1 LTAVDDNAALVSA
14 NFLAN
19 SSLLIGLLRCDLK
32 ALGEGAELLLLNVE
46 WKVLPVDTGLDEVF
60 VNADVLVVLAKVEVF
75 ATDGVI
81 PLVPKAVV
89 FLVAVPAA
97 DKEEGLLKEKLEVP
111 VAGCVN
117 VDVLPKVPVVPRF
130 VVTDEEVCNGTVLL
144 NALPLAAVAGFFILL
159 AKVKPAVFV
168 EADVAGFE
176 KTEVAGFE
184 NVELPTV
191 LLRPVPVLN

>member
-1 LTAVDDNAALVSA
+1 MTAVDDNAALVSA

-46 WKVLPVDTGLDEVF
+46 WKVLPVDTGLDELF
-60 VNADVLVVLAKVEVF
+60 VNTDVLVVLEKVEVF

-97 DKEEGLLKEKLEVP
+97 DKEEVLLKEKLEVP

-144 NALPLAAVAGFFILL
+144 NALPLAEVAVFFILL

>member
-1 LTAVDDNAALVSA
+1 MTAVDDNAALVSA

-46 WKVLPVDTGLDEVF
+46 WKVLPVDTGLDELF
-60 VNADVLVVLAKVEVF
+60 VNTDVLVVLEKVEVF

-97 DKEEGLLKEKLEVP
+97 DKEEVLLKEKLEVP

-144 NALPLAAVAGFFILL
+144 NALPLAEVAVFFILL

-184 NVELPTV
+184 NEELPTV

>member
-1 LTAVDDNAALVSA
+1 L
-14 NFLAN
+14 
-19 SSLLIGLLRCDLK
+19 
-32 ALGEGAELLLLNVE
+32 E
-46 WKVLPVDTGLDEVF
+46 
-60 VNADVLVVLAKVEVF
+60 KVEVF

-97 DKEEGLLKEKLEVP
+97 DKEEVLLKEKLEVP

-144 NALPLAAVAGFFILL
+144 NALPLAEVAVFFILL

>member
-1 LTAVDDNAALVSA
+1 MTAVDDNAALVSA
-14 NFLAN
+14 NFFFFF
-19 SSLLIGLLRCDLK
+19 SLLIGLLRCDLK

-46 WKVLPVDTGLDEVF
+46 WKVLPVDTGLDELF
-60 VNADVLVVLAKVEVF
+60 VNTDVLVVLEKVEVF

-97 DKEEGLLKEKLEVP
+97 DKEEVLLKEKLEVP

-144 NALPLAAVAGFFILL
+144 NALPLAEVAVFFILL

>member
-1 LTAVDDNAALVSA
+1 MTAVDDNAALVSA

-97 DKEEGLLKEKLEVP
+97 DKEEVLLKEKLEVP

-144 NALPLAAVAGFFILL
+144 NALPLAEVAVFFILL

>member
-46 WKVLPVDTGLDEVF
+46 WKVLPVDTGLDELF
-60 VNADVLVVLAKVEVF
+60 VNTDVLVVLEKVEVF

-97 DKEEGLLKEKLEVP
+97 DKEEVLLKEKLEVP

-144 NALPLAAVAGFFILL
+144 NALPLAEVAVFFILL